1 MMNTEVLKKI
11 KKLRRERFISTIDM
25 AEKLNIDVTA
35 YTRLESGNTLT
46 WAKYL
51 EDILV
56 IFEIEPADFFKGI
69 ESKVNIKNKTG
80 SYGGNLHVENL
91 YAKDKSQE
99 NKIFELY
106 AERLNEKD
114 KLIEKL
120 YNIID
125 KLNS

>member
-1 MMNTEVLKKI
+1 L
-11 KKLRRERFISTIDM
+11 
-25 AEKLNIDVTA
+25 
-35 YTRLESGNTLT
+35 
-46 WAKYL
+46 
-51 EDILV
+51 
-56 IFEIEPADFFKGI
+56 P
-69 ESKVNIKNKTG
+69 KVNIKNKTG

-91 YAKDKSQE
+91 YAKDKSEE